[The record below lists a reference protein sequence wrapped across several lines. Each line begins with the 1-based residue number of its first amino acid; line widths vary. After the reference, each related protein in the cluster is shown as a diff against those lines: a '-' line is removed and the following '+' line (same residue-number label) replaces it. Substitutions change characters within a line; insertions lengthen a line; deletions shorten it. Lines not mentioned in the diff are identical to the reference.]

1 MLILKNKEIP
11 LPEPYPV
18 VQRKL
23 PTAISDGWD
32 IFDDFK
38 IRKDVDL
45 CPQIGLQEDVVA
57 SECNLIFLA
66 GEATMG
72 KALYINELVL
82 AKDGWV
88 KIGELSVGDKIM
100 DVHGVLQSVTG
111 VYPQGKRRIYK
122 IDMADG
128 GCCEVSGDH
137 LWLVHYKTG
146 ADNGVWLLMNTH
158 EIRISMN
165 REDAIISL
173 PTYMSYKNKKRKI
186 RSVIDTD
193 RYEECVCISVSG
205 YEKLFITR
213 DYIVTHNTF
222 SGYLKAL
229 NGINKDNYTA
239 KLISKRL
246 QDSKKGGSLIRDF
259 KIVCEKF
266 AGCEFSGSEYPTA
279 SWPQWNSSLQMMHMN
294 FNTKNESEWKAFQD
308 YAKKNQC
315 AYAYWDEVTE
325 IEEFRAFIY
334 FFSRNRDASG
344 VLPTTVCSFNALHEH
359 WTTSFM
365 KQAGYIGPDWFFIP
379 EMLGKIRYFFPMGD
393 TVETVEFAD
402 TKEELVRR
410 CNLEPTLEEKKAK
423 IKATDLVKSFTVF
436 SGHGADNRI
445 LVYQT
450 KGGSVA
456 NLYNVG
462 ETERKKIK
470 YAYFGPIEKEDV
482 RISQQNIADIFA
494 NPYDTSQERF
504 ASMDVAAGG
513 DVCVMMIWEG
523 HTIVAIETSDR
534 REPDE
539 IEQWTEMMLHKY
551 NIPVTNFSFDAS
563 SIGFFMRK
571 FKQGRPIV
579 SNTRPIVEYDEV
591 GNQSVMESYYT
602 HRSQLLGKLEAELV
616 KGEISCKID
625 KFTQFPHGP
634 KRTMTTLMD
643 ILIEERNIFRR
654 MDRNGKIYYRN
665 KDEFKAS
672 YKLSP
677 DYMDAI
683 AYRVVF
689 DLDAR
694 PRKEKPR
701 TYGPNDYRLVWS
713 FD

>member
-1 MLILKNKEIP
+1 MLVLKNREIP
-11 LPEPYPV
+11 IPEPYPK

-23 PTAISDGWD
+23 ATVEDEGWTK
-32 IFDDFK
+32 FDDFK

-45 CPQIGLQEDVVA
+45 CPQLGLQENVIA

-72 KALYINELVL
+72 KAVSINELVL
-82 AKDGWV
+82 ATDGWIQM
-88 KIGELSVGDKIM
+88 KDIHVGSKLV
-100 DVHGVLQSVTG
+100 DVWGNEQSVTG
-111 VYPQGKRRIYK
+111 VYPQGMLRIYRVE
-122 IDMADG
+122 MEDG
-128 GCCEVSGDH
+128 GSCMVSADH
-137 LWLVHYKTG
+137 IWYVF
-146 ADNGVWLLMNTH
+146 ADNEWVLATTEDLMYAIHEDGTH
-158 EIRISMN
+158 VY
-165 REDAIISL
+165 L
-173 PTYMSYKNKKRKI
+173 PTYLSYTGKKRKI
-186 RSVIDTD
+186 KAVIETEDV
-193 RYEECVCISVSG
+193 EECVCISVSSK
-205 YEKLFITR
+205 ERLFVVN

-246 QDSKKGGSLIRDF
+246 QDSKKGGSLLRDF
-259 KIVCEKF
+259 KVVYDGF
-266 AGCEFSGSEYPTA
+266 AGCEVSGTDYPTA
-279 SWPQWNSSLQMMHMN
+279 FWSQWNSSVQMMHMN
-294 FNTKNESEWKAFQD
+294 FNTKNESEWKLFQD

-325 IEEFRAFIY
+325 IEEFRTFAY

-344 VLPTTVCSFNALHEH
+344 VTPTTVCSFNALHEH

-365 KQAGYIGPDWFFIP
+365 KQAGYIGSDWYFIP
-379 EMLGKIRYFFPMGD
+379 EMLGKIRYFFVAGD
-393 TVETVEFAD
+393 TVESVEFAD
-402 TKEELVRR
+402 TKEELIRR
-410 CNLEPTLEEKKAK
+410 CNIDPTEEEKKAK
-423 IKATDLVKSFTVF
+423 IKATDLIKSFTVF
-436 SGHGADNRI
+436 SGCGADNRL
-445 LVYQT
+445 LVHET

-462 ETERKKIK
+462 YTERMKIK

-482 RISQQNIADIFA
+482 RISQQAIADIFA
-494 NPYDTSQERF
+494 NPTDGSTERF

-523 HTIVAIETSDR
+523 HTIIAIETSDR

-539 IEQWTEMMLHKY
+539 IEQWSDIMLHKY
-551 NIPVTNFSFDAS
+551 SVPVYNFSFDAS
-563 SIGFFMRK
+563 GSGFFMRK
-571 FKQGRPIV
+571 FKQGRPII
-579 SNTRPIVEYDEV
+579 SNTRPIVEYDEA

-602 HRSQLLGKLEAELV
+602 RRSQLLGKLEAAII

-634 KRTMTTLMD
+634 KRTMTTLLD
-643 ILIEERNIFRR
+643 ILIEERNVFRR
-654 MDRNGKIYYRN
+654 VDRNGKIYYRN
-665 KDEFKAS
+665 KDEFKVS

-677 DYMDAI
+677 DYVDAMSF
-683 AYRVVF
+683 RMEF

-701 TYGPNDYRLVWS
+701 IYGKMDYRLVWD

>member
-1 MLILKNKEIP
+1 MLVLKNKEIP
-11 LPEPYPV
+11 IPEPYPK

-23 PTAISDGWD
+23 ATVEDEGWTK
-32 IFDDFK
+32 FDDFK

-45 CPQIGLQEDVVA
+45 CPQLGLQENVIA

-72 KALYINELVL
+72 KAVSINELVL
-82 AKDGWV
+82 ATDGWIQM
-88 KIGELSVGDKIM
+88 KDIHVGSKLV
-100 DVHGVLQSVTG
+100 DVWGNEQSVTG
-111 VYPQGKRRIYK
+111 VYPQGMLRIYRVE
-122 IDMADG
+122 MEDG
-128 GCCEVSGDH
+128 GSCMVSADH
-137 LWLVHYKTG
+137 IWYVF
-146 ADNGVWLLMNTH
+146 ADNEWVLATTEDLMYAIHEDGTH
-158 EIRISMN
+158 VY
-165 REDAIISL
+165 L
-173 PTYMSYKNKKRKI
+173 PTYLSYTGKKRKI
-186 RSVIDTD
+186 KAVIETEDV
-193 RYEECVCISVSG
+193 EECVCISVSSK
-205 YEKLFITR
+205 ERLFVVN

-246 QDSKKGGSLIRDF
+246 QDSKKGGSLLRDF
-259 KIVCEKF
+259 KVVYDGF
-266 AGCEFSGSEYPTA
+266 AGCEVSGTDYPTA
-279 SWPQWNSSLQMMHMN
+279 FWSQWNSSVQMMHMN
-294 FNTKNESEWKAFQD
+294 FNTKNESEWKLFQD

-325 IEEFRAFIY
+325 IEEFRTFAY

-344 VLPTTVCSFNALHEH
+344 VTPTTVCSFNALHEH

-365 KQAGYIGPDWFFIP
+365 KQAGYIGSDWYFIP
-379 EMLGKIRYFFPMGD
+379 EMLGKIRYFFVAGD
-393 TVETVEFAD
+393 TVESVEFAD
-402 TKEELVRR
+402 TKEELIRR
-410 CNLEPTLEEKKAK
+410 CNIDPTEEEKKAK
-423 IKATDLVKSFTVF
+423 IKATDLIKSFTVF
-436 SGHGADNRI
+436 SGCGADNRL
-445 LVYQT
+445 LVHQT

-462 ETERKKIK
+462 YTERMKIK

-482 RISQQNIADIFA
+482 RISQQAIADIFA
-494 NPYDTSQERF
+494 NPTDGSTERF

-523 HTIVAIETSDR
+523 HTIIAIETSDR

-539 IEQWTEMMLHKY
+539 IEQWSDIMLHKY
-551 NIPVTNFSFDAS
+551 SVPVYNFSFDAS
-563 SIGFFMRK
+563 GSGFFMRK
-571 FKQGRPIV
+571 FKQGRPII
-579 SNTRPIVEYDEV
+579 SNTRPIVEYDEA

-602 HRSQLLGKLEAELV
+602 RRSQLLGKLEAAII

-634 KRTMTTLMD
+634 KRTMTTLLD
-643 ILIEERNIFRR
+643 ILIEERNVFRR
-654 MDRNGKIYYRN
+654 VDRNGKIYYRN
-665 KDEFKAS
+665 KDEFKVS

-677 DYMDAI
+677 DYVDAMSF
-683 AYRVVF
+683 RMEF

-701 TYGPNDYRLVWS
+701 IYGKMDYRLVWD

>member
-1 MLILKNKEIP
+1 MLVLKNADIP
-11 LPEPYPV
+11 IPEPYPK

-23 PTAISDGWD
+23 ATVEDEGWTK
-32 IFDDFK
+32 FDDFK

-45 CPQIGLQEDVVA
+45 CPQLGLQENVIA

-72 KALYINELVL
+72 KAVSINELVL
-82 AKDGWV
+82 ATDGWIQM
-88 KIGELSVGDKIM
+88 KDIHVGSKLV
-100 DVHGVLQSVTG
+100 DVWGNEQSVTG
-111 VYPQGKRRIYK
+111 VYPQGMLRIYRVE
-122 IDMADG
+122 MEDG
-128 GCCEVSGDH
+128 GSCMVSADH
-137 LWLVHYKTG
+137 IWYVF
-146 ADNGVWLLMNTH
+146 ADNEWVLATTEDLMYAIHEDGTH
-158 EIRISMN
+158 VY
-165 REDAIISL
+165 L
-173 PTYMSYKNKKRKI
+173 PTYLSYTGKKRKI
-186 RSVIDTD
+186 KAVIETEDV
-193 RYEECVCISVSG
+193 EECVCISVSSK
-205 YEKLFITR
+205 ERLFVVN

-229 NGINKDNYTA
+229 SGIDKKKYTA

-246 QDSKKGGSLIRDF
+246 QDSKKGGSLLRDF
-259 KIVCEKF
+259 KVVYDGF
-266 AGCEFSGSEYPTA
+266 AGCEVSGTDYPTA
-279 SWPQWNSSLQMMHMN
+279 FWSQWNSSVQMMHMN
-294 FNTKNESEWKAFQD
+294 FNTKNESEWKLFQD

-325 IEEFRAFIY
+325 IEEFRTFAY

-344 VLPTTVCSFNALHEH
+344 VPPTTVCSFNALHEH

-365 KQAGYIGPDWFFIP
+365 KQAGYIGSDWYFIP
-379 EMLGKIRYFFPMGD
+379 EMLGKIRYFFVAGD
-393 TVETVEFAD
+393 TVESVEFAD
-402 TKEELVRR
+402 TKEELIRR
-410 CNLEPTLEEKKAK
+410 CNIDPTEEEKKAK
-423 IKATDLVKSFTVF
+423 IKATDLIKSFTVF
-436 SGHGADNRI
+436 SGCGADNRL
-445 LVYQT
+445 LVHQT

-462 ETERKKIK
+462 YTERMKIK

-482 RISQQNIADIFA
+482 RISQQAIADIFA
-494 NPYDTSQERF
+494 NPTDGSTERF

-523 HTIVAIETSDR
+523 HTIIAIETSDR

-539 IEQWTEMMLHKY
+539 IEQWSNIMLHKY
-551 NIPVTNFSFDAS
+551 NVPVYNFSFDAS
-563 SIGFFMRK
+563 GVGFFMRK
-571 FKQGRPIV
+571 FKQGRPII
-579 SNTRPIVEYDEV
+579 SNTRPIVEYDEA
-591 GNQSVMESYYT
+591 GNQSVMEAYYT
-602 HRSQLLGKLEAELV
+602 RRSQLLGKLEAAII

-634 KRTMTTLMD
+634 KRTMTTLLD
-643 ILIEERNIFRR
+643 IFIEERNVFRR
-654 MDRNGKIYYRN
+654 VDRNGKIYYRN

-677 DYMDAI
+677 DYIDAMSYRMD
-683 AYRVVF
+683 F

-701 TYGPNDYRLVWS
+701 IYGRMDYRLVWD

>member
-1 MLILKNKEIP
+1 MLVLKNADIP
-11 LPEPYPV
+11 IPEPYPK

-23 PTAISDGWD
+23 ATVEDEGWTK
-32 IFDDFK
+32 FDDFK

-45 CPQIGLQEDVVA
+45 CPQLGLQENVIA

-72 KALYINELVL
+72 KAVSINELVL
-82 AKDGWV
+82 ATDGWIQM
-88 KIGELSVGDKIM
+88 KDIHVGSKLV
-100 DVHGVLQSVTG
+100 DVWGNEQSVTG
-111 VYPQGKRRIYK
+111 VYPQGMLRIYRVE
-122 IDMADG
+122 MEDG
-128 GCCEVSGDH
+128 GSCMVSADH
-137 LWLVHYKTG
+137 IWYVF
-146 ADNGVWLLMNTH
+146 ADNEWVLATTEDLMYAIHEDGTH
-158 EIRISMN
+158 VY
-165 REDAIISL
+165 L
-173 PTYMSYKNKKRKI
+173 PTYLSYTGKKRKI
-186 RSVIDTD
+186 KAVIETEDV
-193 RYEECVCISVSG
+193 EECVCISVSSK
-205 YEKLFITR
+205 ERLFVVN

-246 QDSKKGGSLIRDF
+246 QDSKKGGSLLRDF
-259 KIVCEKF
+259 KVVYDGF
-266 AGCEFSGSEYPTA
+266 AGCEVSGTDYPTA
-279 SWPQWNSSLQMMHMN
+279 FWSQWNSSVQMMHMN
-294 FNTKNESEWKAFQD
+294 FNTKNESEWKLFQD

-325 IEEFRAFIY
+325 IEEFRTFAY

-344 VLPTTVCSFNALHEH
+344 VTPTTVCSFNALHEH

-365 KQAGYIGPDWFFIP
+365 KQAGYIGSDWYFIP
-379 EMLGKIRYFFPMGD
+379 EMLGKIRYFFVAGD
-393 TVETVEFAD
+393 TVESVEFAD
-402 TKEELVRR
+402 TKEELIRR
-410 CNLEPTLEEKKAK
+410 CNIDPTEEEKKAK
-423 IKATDLVKSFTVF
+423 IKATDLIKSFTVF
-436 SGHGADNRI
+436 SGCGADNRL
-445 LVYQT
+445 LVHET

-462 ETERKKIK
+462 YTERMKIK

-482 RISQQNIADIFA
+482 RISQQAIADIFA
-494 NPYDTSQERF
+494 NPTDGSTERF

-523 HTIVAIETSDR
+523 HTIIAIETSDR

-539 IEQWTEMMLHKY
+539 IEQWSDIMLHKY
-551 NIPVTNFSFDAS
+551 SVPVYNFSFDAS
-563 SIGFFMRK
+563 GSGFFMRK
-571 FKQGRPIV
+571 FKQGRPII
-579 SNTRPIVEYDEV
+579 SNTRPIVEYDEA

-602 HRSQLLGKLEAELV
+602 RRSQLLGKLEAAII

-634 KRTMTTLMD
+634 KRTMTTLLD
-643 ILIEERNIFRR
+643 ILIEERNVFRR
-654 MDRNGKIYYRN
+654 VDRNGKIYYRN
-665 KDEFKAS
+665 KDEFKVS

-677 DYMDAI
+677 DYVDAMSF
-683 AYRVVF
+683 RMEF

-701 TYGPNDYRLVWS
+701 ICGKMDYRLVWD

>member
-1 MLILKNKEIP
+1 MLVLKNKEIP
-11 LPEPYPV
+11 IPEPYPK

-23 PTAISDGWD
+23 ATVEDEGWTK
-32 IFDDFK
+32 FDDFK

-45 CPQIGLQEDVVA
+45 CPQLGLQENVIA

-72 KALYINELVL
+72 KALCINEIVL
-82 AKDGWV
+82 TNDGWA
-88 KIGELSVGDKIM
+88 KIGVLVVGDKIM
-100 DVHGVLQSVTG
+100 DVNGNNQSVTG
-111 VYPQGKRRIYK
+111 VYPQGKMRIYK
-122 IDMADG
+122 LETIDG
-128 GCCEVSGDH
+128 GCCEVSADH
-137 LWLVHYKTG
+137 LWTVYFKYNSSRGTWG
-146 ADNGVWLLMNTH
+146 LMTTD
-158 EIRISMN
+158 EIRMALVN
-165 REDAIISL
+165 ENVEISL
-173 PTYMSYKNKKRKI
+173 PTYLSYKSKKRLIK
-186 RSVIDTD
+186 SVTDTGRCD
-193 RYEECVCISVSG
+193 DCVCISVSSC
-205 YEKLFITR
+205 EKLFITR

-229 NGINKDNYTA
+229 NGIDKPNYTA

-246 QDSKKGGSLIRDF
+246 QDSKKGGSLLRDF
-259 KIVCEKF
+259 KVVYDGF
-266 AGCEFSGSEYPTA
+266 AGCEVSGTDYPTA
-279 SWPQWNSSLQMMHMN
+279 FWSQWNSSVQMMHMN
-294 FNTKNESEWKAFQD
+294 FNTKNESEWKLFQD

-325 IEEFRAFIY
+325 IEEFRTFVY

-344 VLPTTVCSFNALHEH
+344 VPPTTVCSFNALHEH

-365 KQAGYIGPDWFFIP
+365 KQAGYIGSDWYFIP
-379 EMLGKIRYFFPMGD
+379 EMLGKIRYFFVAGD
-393 TVETVEFAD
+393 TVESVEFAD
-402 TKEELVRR
+402 TKEELIRR
-410 CNLEPTLEEKKAK
+410 CNIDPTEEEKKAK
-423 IKATDLVKSFTVF
+423 IKATDLIKSFTVF
-436 SGHGADNRI
+436 SGCGADNRL
-445 LVYQT
+445 LVHET

-462 ETERKKIK
+462 YTERMKIK

-482 RISQQNIADIFA
+482 RISQQAIADIFA
-494 NPYDTSQERF
+494 NPTDGSTERF

-523 HTIVAIETSDR
+523 HTIIAIETSDR

-539 IEQWTEMMLHKY
+539 IEQWSDIMLHKY
-551 NIPVTNFSFDAS
+551 SVPVYNFSFDAS
-563 SIGFFMRK
+563 GSGFFMRK
-571 FKQGRPIV
+571 FKQGRPII
-579 SNTRPIVEYDEV
+579 SNTRPIVEYDEA

-602 HRSQLLGKLEAELV
+602 RRSQLLGKLEAAII

-634 KRTMTTLMD
+634 KRTMTTLLD
-643 ILIEERNIFRR
+643 ILIEERNVFRR
-654 MDRNGKIYYRN
+654 VDRNGKIYYRN
-665 KDEFKAS
+665 KDEFKVS

-677 DYMDAI
+677 DYVDAMSF
-683 AYRVVF
+683 RMEF

-701 TYGPNDYRLVWS
+701 IYGKMDYRLGWD